1 MNTLDVSNHPKVRKF
16 VPTPAQAA
24 ERTAARRTSDW
35 LWQLPPEQ
43 LGQYAGQWIAAFDC
57 QIVASAETREELA
70 HKVAHLDRSLV
81 IEQRIENRRMIR
93 A

>member
-1 MNTLDVSNHPKVRKF
+1 MLASIRLKARKF
-16 VPTPAQAA
+16 VLTPDQDAQ
-24 ERTAARRTSDW
+24 RNAARLTSDW

-43 LGQYAGQWIAAFDC
+43 LGQYAGRWIAAFDC
-57 QIVASAETREELA
+57 QIVASAATREELA
-70 HKVAHLDRSLV
+70 LKVAHLDRSLV